1 MFVLLLA
8 ATQTLEGGPRL
19 VVETVRYPRGTL
31 LGMLDRLHVAEE
43 GLGGQ
48 RLHLATGGRANGRV
62 RGDDADSLA
71 RSVLCCKP
79 LDQRIRVLRK
89 THLERTAH
97 LVLADPVEDEHAA
110 GAAQGDEARKRVPQ
124 LARVGK
130 PARMEQVV
138 SVEEVQGGIS
148 HLWWQPL
155 SGPCVET
162 VTGMSVRDGR
172 AGSPPRRTPREA
184 ATAW

>member
-1 MFVLLLA
+1 AVWTAVAAFAMSFSPGSRDAGLKSHPQVEAEDSTRSTFLQPLCRGPVLIRTYVLAGLLLA
-8 ATQTLEGGPRL
+8 AAQTLEGGPRL

-31 LGMLDRLHVAEE
+31 LGVLDRLHVAEE

-62 RGDDADSLA
+62 RRHHADSLA

-97 LVLADPVEDEHAA
+97 LVLSDSVEDEHAA
-110 GAAQGDEARKRVPQ
+110 GAAQ
-124 LARVGK
+124 
-130 PARMEQVV
+130 
-138 SVEEVQGGIS
+138 
-148 HLWWQPL
+148 
-155 SGPCVET
+155 
-162 VTGMSVRDGR
+162 
-172 AGSPPRRTPREA
+172 
-184 ATAW
+184 